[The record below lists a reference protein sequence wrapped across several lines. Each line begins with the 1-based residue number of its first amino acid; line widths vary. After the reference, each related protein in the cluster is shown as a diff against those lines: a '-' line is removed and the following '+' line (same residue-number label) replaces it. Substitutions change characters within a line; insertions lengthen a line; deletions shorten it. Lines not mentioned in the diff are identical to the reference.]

1 MTEKMERGKSTRF
14 DLNSR
19 FWKTFLLVL
28 AVLLTFAGPT
38 YIVYVV
44 FLRILNIDYIV
55 SMVSGL
61 ALFVV
66 GLGLL
71 WYLIKRKI
79 IS

>member
-1 MTEKMERGKSTRF
+1 
-14 DLNSR
+14 
-19 FWKTFLLVL
+19 
-28 AVLLTFAGPT
+28 
-38 YIVYVV
+38 VYVV

>member
-1 MTEKMERGKSTRF
+1 MTEKMEKGKSTRF

>member
-1 MTEKMERGKSTRF
+1 MTEKMEKSKSTRF

-44 FLRILNIDYIV
+44 FLRILKIDYIV
-55 SMVSGL
+55 SMASGF
-61 ALFVV
+61 ALFVI

>member
-1 MTEKMERGKSTRF
+1 MEKSKSTRF

-44 FLRILNIDYIV
+44 FLRILKIDYIV
-55 SMVSGL
+55 SMASGF
-61 ALFVV
+61 ALFVI